1 MAIHELK
8 IWSEFFREVKLGLK
22 KAEFRRDIDHRFNVG
37 DVVHLIEIKRGDC
50 GDETSMP
57 CNKYEITGN
66 VIKCFI
72 TNVVI
77 VNDVY
82 RELNSLRPQSDFA
95 MFSFHITG
103 MRIVYD
109 E

>member
-8 IWSEFFREVKLGLK
+8 IWSEYFNEVRLGLK
-22 KAEFRRDIDHRFNVG
+22 KAEFRRDIDRRFNVG
-37 DVVHLIEIKRGDC
+37 DVVHLKEIKRCDC
-50 GDETSMP
+50 NDENLLP
-57 CNKYEITGN
+57 CHKYEITGN

-72 TNVVI
+72 TNVVV

-82 RELNSLRPQSDFA
+82 GDFTYPGMPTFV
-95 MFSFHITG
+95 MFSFCITG
-103 MRIVYD
+103 MEAVAN